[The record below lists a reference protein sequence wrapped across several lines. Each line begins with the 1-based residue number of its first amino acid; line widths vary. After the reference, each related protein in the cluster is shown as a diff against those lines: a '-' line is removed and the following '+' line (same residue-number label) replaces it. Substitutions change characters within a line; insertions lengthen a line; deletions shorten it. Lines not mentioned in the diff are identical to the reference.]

1 MKKDIIINIIALFF
15 EKLITVAL
23 IFYSEGMIAR
33 LLTPE
38 AYGQWIY
45 SVNFIL
51 LLSSLALVIG
61 SEISVVALARNK
73 SIYKE
78 IISGTFLVRLLFS
91 IIAMLVAI
99 LYAKFFTND
108 VLVKEFI
115 YILSLYLL
123 LAEPFGV
130 ITNYFQANVKI
141 LPVTIIRI
149 SGLFIRV
156 LVIYIFFNY
165 YRDVMPLLPLSRV
178 LEIIVIVCSLQCLFF
193 VCKSNFK
200 FIINL
205 HVIRILFLRGIK
217 LWPALIFMYLFQ
229 RLDRFYIEYYFS
241 FDVLGQYGI
250 AVQLMEQ
257 GFLLLGIVVQSI
269 SPKLIYLK
277 ASQNEIRGNLLKL
290 LIVIFL
296 VSVIF
301 LILGYVLIP
310 YFIFVV
316 YGDNYSLASD
326 ISKGMLF
333 AIIFFGIDTVIT
345 QYLYREK
352 KSLYIL
358 LKWIAMSII
367 MSVSYY
373 VAYSVV
379 RIESLSIVYI
389 INYILMSL
397 ISVIILL
404 KTLSIR
410 KA

>member
-108 VLVKEFI
+108 VLIKEFI

-130 ITNYFQANVKI
+130 IANYFQANVKI

-165 YRDVMPLLPLSRV
+165 YGDVMPLLPLSRV

-373 VAYSVV
+373 VA
-379 RIESLSIVYI
+379 
-389 INYILMSL
+389 
-397 ISVIILL
+397 
-404 KTLSIR
+404 
-410 KA
+410 

>member
-1 MKKDIIINIIALFF
+1 MKKDIAINIIALFF

-141 LPVTIIRI
+141 LPVTIIRV

-165 YRDVMPLLPLSRV
+165 YRDVIPLLPLSRV
-178 LEIIVIVCSLQCLFF
+178 LEIIVIACSLQCLFF
-193 VCKSNFK
+193 VCKSDFK
-200 FIINL
+200 FILNL
-205 HVIRILFLRGIK
+205 HVIRILFLRGVK

-257 GFLLLGIVVQSI
+257 GFLLLGIIVQSI

-277 ASQNEIRGNLLKL
+277 TSQDKIRDNLLKL
-290 LIVIFL
+290 LIIIFL

-301 LILGYVLIP
+301 LILGYILIP
-310 YFIFVV
+310 YFIFFV

-358 LKWIAMSII
+358 LKWVAMSII

-373 VAYSVV
+373 VAYSVI

-397 ISVIILL
+397 ISVIILFKIL
-404 KTLSIR
+404 PTR

>member
-91 IIAMLVAI
+91 IIAMLAAI

-108 VLVKEFI
+108 VLIKEFI

-404 KTLSIR
+404 KNLPIR

>member
-91 IIAMLVAI
+91 IIAMLVAM

-165 YRDVMPLLPLSRV
+165 YRDVIPLLPLSRV
-178 LEIIVIVCSLQCLFF
+178 LETIVIVCSLQCLFF

-205 HVIRILFLRGIK
+205 HVIRILFLRGVK

-277 ASQNEIRGNLLKL
+277 ASPNEIRGNLLKL

-301 LILGYVLIP
+301 LILGYVFIP

-404 KTLSIR
+404 KILPTR

>member
-373 VAYSVV
+373 LAYSVV

>member
-108 VLVKEFI
+108 VLIKEFI

-130 ITNYFQANVKI
+130 IANYFQANVKI

-165 YRDVMPLLPLSRV
+165 YGDVMPLLPLSRV

-373 VAYSVV
+373 VAYSVI

-404 KTLSIR
+404 KILPIR

>member
-61 SEISVVALARNK
+61 SEISVVSLARNK

-91 IIAMLVAI
+91 IIAMLAAI

-108 VLVKEFI
+108 VLIKEFI

-123 LAEPFGV
+123 LAESFGV

-404 KTLSIR
+404 KTLPIR

>member
-61 SEISVVALARNK
+61 SEISVVSLARNK

-91 IIAMLVAI
+91 IIAMLAAI

-108 VLVKEFI
+108 VLIKEFI

-269 SPKLIYLK
+269 SPRLIYLK
-277 ASQNEIRGNLLKL
+277 ASQNKIRDNLLKL
-290 LIVIFL
+290 LIIIFL
-296 VSVIF
+296 VSLIF

-404 KTLSIR
+404 KTLPIR

>member
-33 LLTPE
+33 LLTSE

-61 SEISVVALARNK
+61 SEISVVSLARNK

-91 IIAMLVAI
+91 IIAMLAAI

-165 YRDVMPLLPLSRV
+165 YRDVILLLPLSRV
-178 LEIIVIVCSLQCLFF
+178 LEIIVIACSLQCLFF
-193 VCKSNFK
+193 VCKSDFK
-200 FIINL
+200 FILNL
-205 HVIRILFLRGIK
+205 HVIRILFLRGVK

-257 GFLLLGIVVQSI
+257 GFLLLGIIVQSI

-277 ASQNEIRGNLLKL
+277 ASQNKIRDNLLKL
-290 LIVIFL
+290 LIIIFL
-296 VSVIF
+296 VSVMF
-301 LILGYVLIP
+301 LILGYILIP
-310 YFIFVV
+310 YFIFFV

-352 KSLYIL
+352 KTLYIL
-358 LKWIAMSII
+358 LKWVAMSII

-373 VAYSVV
+373 VAYSVI
-379 RIESLSIVYI
+379 RIESLSIIYV

-404 KTLSIR
+404 KILPTR
-410 KA
+410 KS

>member
-61 SEISVVALARNK
+61 SEISVVSLARNK

-91 IIAMLVAI
+91 IIAMLAAI

-141 LPVTIIRI
+141 LPVTIIRV

-165 YRDVMPLLPLSRV
+165 YRDVIVLLPLSRV

-193 VCKSNFK
+193 VCKSDFK
-200 FIINL
+200 FILNL

-241 FDVLGQYGI
+241 FNVLGQYGI

-257 GFLLLGIVVQSI
+257 GFLLLGIIVQSI
-269 SPKLIYLK
+269 SPRLIYLK
-277 ASQNEIRGNLLKL
+277 ASQNKIRDNLLKL
-290 LIVIFL
+290 LIIIFL
-296 VSVIF
+296 VSLIF
-301 LILGYVLIP
+301 LILGYILIP
-310 YFIFVV
+310 YFIFFV

-333 AIIFFGIDTVIT
+333 AMIFFGIDTVIT

-352 KSLYIL
+352 QSLYIL

-373 VAYSVV
+373 VAYSVI

-404 KTLSIR
+404 KILPIR

>member
-61 SEISVVALARNK
+61 SEISVVSLARNK

-91 IIAMLVAI
+91 IIAMLAAI

-108 VLVKEFI
+108 VLVKECI

-141 LPVTIIRI
+141 LPVTIIRV

-165 YRDVMPLLPLSRV
+165 YRDVIVLLPLSRV
-178 LEIIVIVCSLQCLFF
+178 LEIIVIVCSLRCLFF
-193 VCKSNFK
+193 VCKSDFK
-200 FIINL
+200 FILNL

-241 FDVLGQYGI
+241 FNVLGQYGI

-257 GFLLLGIVVQSI
+257 GFLLLGIIVQSI
-269 SPKLIYLK
+269 SPRLIYLK
-277 ASQNEIRGNLLKL
+277 ASQNKIRDNLLKL
-290 LIVIFL
+290 LIIIFL
-296 VSVIF
+296 VSLIF
-301 LILGYVLIP
+301 LILGYILIP
-310 YFIFVV
+310 YFIFFV

-333 AIIFFGIDTVIT
+333 AMIFFGIDTVIT

-373 VAYSVV
+373 VAYSVI

-404 KTLSIR
+404 KILPIR

>member
-61 SEISVVALARNK
+61 SEISVVSLARNK

-91 IIAMLVAI
+91 IIAMLAAI

-108 VLVKEFI
+108 VLIKEFI

-404 KTLSIR
+404 KTLPIR

>member
-61 SEISVVALARNK
+61 SEISVVSLARNK

-91 IIAMLVAI
+91 IIAMLAAI

-108 VLVKEFI
+108 VLIKEFI

-257 GFLLLGIVVQSI
+257 GFLLLGIIVQSI

-277 ASQNEIRGNLLKL
+277 ASQNKIRDNLLKL
-290 LIVIFL
+290 LIIIFL
-296 VSVIF
+296 VSVMF
-301 LILGYVLIP
+301 LILGYILIP
-310 YFIFVV
+310 YFIFFV

-352 KSLYIL
+352 KTLYIL
-358 LKWIAMSII
+358 LKWVAMSII

-373 VAYSVV
+373 VAYSVI
-379 RIESLSIVYI
+379 RIESLSIIYV

-404 KTLSIR
+404 KILPTR
-410 KA
+410 KS

>member
-61 SEISVVALARNK
+61 SEISVVSLARNK

-91 IIAMLVAI
+91 IIAMLAAI

-108 VLVKEFI
+108 VLIKEFI

-301 LILGYVLIP
+301 LILGYILIP
-310 YFIFVV
+310 YFIFFV

-333 AIIFFGIDTVIT
+333 AMIFFGIDTVIT

-373 VAYSVV
+373 VAYSVI

-404 KTLSIR
+404 KILPIR

>member
-61 SEISVVALARNK
+61 SEISVVSLARNK

-91 IIAMLVAI
+91 IIAMLAAI

-141 LPVTIIRI
+141 LPVTIIRV

-165 YRDVMPLLPLSRV
+165 YRDVIVLLPLSRV
-178 LEIIVIVCSLQCLFF
+178 LEIIVIVCSLRCLFF
-193 VCKSNFK
+193 VCKSDFK
-200 FIINL
+200 FILNL

-241 FDVLGQYGI
+241 FNVLGQYGI

-257 GFLLLGIVVQSI
+257 GFLLLGIIVQSI
-269 SPKLIYLK
+269 SPRLIYLK
-277 ASQNEIRGNLLKL
+277 ASQNKIRDNLLKL
-290 LIVIFL
+290 LIIIFL
-296 VSVIF
+296 VSLIF
-301 LILGYVLIP
+301 LILGYILIP
-310 YFIFVV
+310 YFIFFV

-333 AIIFFGIDTVIT
+333 AMIFFGIDTVIT

-373 VAYSVV
+373 VAYSVI

-404 KTLSIR
+404 KILPIR

>member
-61 SEISVVALARNK
+61 SEISVVSLARNK

-91 IIAMLVAI
+91 IIAMLAAI

-141 LPVTIIRI
+141 LPVTIIRV

-269 SPKLIYLK
+269 SPRLIYLK
-277 ASQNEIRGNLLKL
+277 ASQNKIRDNLLKL
-290 LIVIFL
+290 LIIIFL
-296 VSVIF
+296 VSLIF

-333 AIIFFGIDTVIT
+333 AMIFFGIDTVIT

-373 VAYSVV
+373 VAYSVI

-404 KTLSIR
+404 KILPIR

>member
-91 IIAMLVAI
+91 IIAMLAAI

-108 VLVKEFI
+108 VLIKEFI

-149 SGLFIRV
+149 FGLFIRV

-404 KTLSIR
+404 KTLPIR